1 MIYLLILAIL
11 IIISLCF
18 VAHNLY
24 TQSNELE
31 EFIIGVEK
39 REKEINEDAE
49 KYYTA
54 FLHLFANAQSELV
67 RIDRRGT
74 FSSDDEV
81 GFAFKVIKTSID
93 NVVLKL
99 KQFKEDDKD

>member
-1 MIYLLILAIL
+1 MILASL
-11 IIISLCF
+11 IITALCF
-18 VAHNLY
+18 VVYNLY
-24 TQSNELE
+24 HQSKQLE
-31 EFIIGVEK
+31 EFILGVEK
-39 REKEINEDAE
+39 REKQINEDAE

-54 FLHLFANAQSELV
+54 FLHLFIEAQSELKRV
-67 RIDRRGT
+67 DKRGA

-99 KQFKEDDKD
+99 KEFKEDDKD